1 MNVKCF
7 ALAGLLAAG
16 CWMGSGKMAAAADK
30 NPEAA
35 TPLEQMDR
43 LVGGEWHLDGVE
55 KLKAYNTYTWGPT
68 HRVLHFRSYFITPEG
83 NKLRAEGSYMWDPV
97 KKKIVG
103 RTAGVTGDIYDGESV
118 FEGNKLTTELTHST
132 PTDTGRYVETFE
144 FTDKDTY
151 RWTLYSRTGTEQKLV
166 IQADFH
172 RK

>member
-1 MNVKCF
+1 MNVKRL
-7 ALAGLLAAG
+7 ALAGLFAAG
-16 CWMGSGKMAAAADK
+16 CLCGSLRMATAADEK
-30 NPEAA
+30 PEAA

-43 LVGGEWHLDGVE
+43 LVGGEWHLEGVE

-68 HRVLHFRSYFITPEG
+68 RRVLHFRSYFITPEG
-83 NKLRAEGSYMWDPV
+83 NKLRAEGSYMWDPI

-103 RTAGVTGDIYDGESV
+103 RTAGVSGDLYEGESV
-118 FEGNKLTTELTHST
+118 FEGNKLTTELTHAT
-132 PTDTGRYVETFE
+132 PTDMGRYMETFE